1 MGHFCLVRSL
11 NFSCFAFQCLVSP
24 VPPLCRGSHWVLLL
38 WCRAFFSQWHFNI
51 NSQYSLPQRRLPSY
65 CWPIKYQLRQADKGK
80 GAVTQDRL
88 RVSSL
93 FPSRMK
99 KNVIK
104 TKRARDLETIC
115 VREARFRWILCLPI
129 FSSGILQRAGGLHYF
144 LLLFLIIHHHA
155 FLRFRRE
162 GQSALN

>member
-1 MGHFCLVRSL
+1 MGHFCLVCSL

-24 VPPLCRGSHWVLLL
+24 CLLCVGGSHWVLLL
-38 WCRAFFSQWHFNI
+38 WCWAFFSQWHFNI

-65 CWPIKYQLRQADKGK
+65 CWPIKYQLRRADKGK

-93 FPSRMK
+93 LLQGWK

-104 TKRARDLETIC
+104 TKRARDLGTIC

-129 FSSGILQRAGGLHYF
+129 FSSGILQRAGVLHYF
-144 LLLFLIIHHHA
+144 LLLFLIIHHYA